1 MVTFLVRRALSG
13 LLLVVLLV
21 FLTFFVFNEIPTTPA
36 CLVVAC
42 GPKTTTTDAMIR
54 DAEHQLGI
62 DRSVFVQFGDY
73 TWRLVTRGDF
83 GTAWTSHVNVG
94 TQIGQ
99 AVPVTASLVGGG
111 MVLMLLLALPLGCI
125 AALRPRS
132 PVDRG
137 LLTLSVIGLA
147 IHPFVLGLTVR
158 DFYANHFHIYSGYCP
173 LTSTEPPTLSAT
185 GQSGG
190 G

>member
-1 MVTFLVRRALSG
+1 
-13 LLLVVLLV
+13 
-21 FLTFFVFNEIPTTPA
+21 VFNEIPTTPA

-73 TWRLVTRGDF
+73 TWKLVSRGDF

-99 AVPVTASLVGGG
+99 ALPVTASLVAGG
-111 MVLMLLLALPLGCI
+111 MLLMLLLALRWGASRRCAPARPST
-125 AALRPRS
+125 AA
-132 PVDRG
+132 
-137 LLTLSVIGLA
+137 
-147 IHPFVLGLTVR
+147 
-158 DFYANHFHIYSGYCP
+158 C
-173 LTSTEPPTLSAT
+173 
-185 GQSGG
+185 
-190 G
+190 